1 MLKYPALLCLLLL
14 SITVKSQTTSS
25 SNKQDQ
31 QTCLQMVNYMLQ
43 TANEA
48 VYNPNSRPE
57 RAAKRKK
64 LVEKWKSQLED
75 GTPPCDIYSEIYKA
89 SNTF

>member
-1 MLKYPALLCLLLL
+1 
-14 SITVKSQTTSS
+14 
-25 SNKQDQ
+25 
-31 QTCLQMVNYMLQ
+31 MLQ

-57 RAAKRKK
+57 RAEKRKK

>member
-1 MLKYPALLCLLLL
+1 MLKSSALLCLLL
-14 SITVKSQTTSS
+14 SITVKLQASS
-25 SNKQDQ
+25 IANEQDQ

-48 VYNPNSRPE
+48 AYSPNSRPE